1 MVALSMTALSDK
13 KPAAGPEPSRTDQ
26 AREIA
31 KAYADDLREIITK
44 LCKRAPMRLA
54 RLEQRSGLRRSNAGA
69 FARDRASPAFCLF

>member
-31 KAYADDLREIITK
+31 EAYADDLREIITK
-44 LCKRAPMRLA
+44 LRKKLNEAASVGAKIRVETVERRRL
-54 RLEQRSGLRRSNAGA
+54 RKG
-69 FARDRASPAFCLF
+69 

>member
-44 LCKRAPMRLA
+44 LRKKLNEAASVGAKIRVETVERRRL
-54 RLEQRSGLRRSNAGA
+54 RKG
-69 FARDRASPAFCLF
+69 